1 MSHSTDIGCQ
11 LHNLSNILKRR
22 LEHSKAFSQLDDTV
36 TRNNGWILA
45 FLADHKNQDIFQK
58 DIEDA
63 FCIRRSTV
71 SKVIRL
77 MEEKG
82 FIERQ
87 SVDYDA
93 RLKKLVLTP
102 EGEHIHH
109 LLKKK
114 CVKQK
119 PFFVK
124 IFQKKNSRLFFGSWK
139 NSKKIF
145 NDYTQGGFL

>member
-1 MSHSTDIGCQ
+1 MSSATDIGCQ

-63 FCIRRSTV
+63 FCIGRSTV

-109 LLKKK
+109 LIEEEVCKTEALLR
-114 CVKQK
+114 QDISEEELET
-119 PFFVK
+119 FFQVMEK
-124 IFQKKNSRLFFGSWK
+124 FKKN
-139 NSKKIF
+139 I
-145 NDYTQGGFL
+145 Q

>member
-1 MSHSTDIGCQ
+1 MGRRKREPMSEGKKNIIAGLLQEYDI
-11 LHNLSNILKRR
+11 KT
-22 LEHSKAFSQLDDTV
+22 A
-36 TRNNGWILA
+36 
-45 FLADHKNQDIFQK
+45 K

-109 LLKKK
+109 LIEEEVCKTEALLR
-114 CVKQK
+114 QDISEEELET
-119 PFFVK
+119 FFQVMEK
-124 IFQKKNSRLFFGSWK
+124 FKKN
-139 NSKKIF
+139 I
-145 NDYTQGGFL
+145 Q